1 MKTNCLYLCLFL
13 FLVPAFTVSAQK
25 PAKIKTSV
33 VNLIK
38 LPKGVSYTGNV
49 VYSTR
54 WKDKAGEHLFI
65 ATESDTTL
73 RIDSAGVRLKSA
85 YLTARHYLLQDST
98 VLTWTESDSVTDCQ
112 HMLYS
117 GFVRSQF
124 NVTDMDKDG
133 VAEVW
138 MMIRKFCRSDTS
150 PADLQLVIH
159 EREQR
164 YTMIGT
170 EKTRLSKTD
179 VIGGEFDINNEFR
192 EGQKLFLEKAKNVWH
207 QYGKHI

>member
-1 MKTNCLYLCLFL
+1 MNCLRLNLLLLLFL
-13 FLVPAFTVSAQK
+13 PAFAASAQK
-25 PAKIKTSV
+25 PAKIRTSV
-33 VNLIK
+33 VNLTA

-65 ATESDTTL
+65 ATEWDVVQQT
-73 RIDSAGVRLKSA
+73 DSAGVQLRSA
-85 YLTARHYLLQDST
+85 WLAARHYLLQDST
-98 VLTWTESDSVTDCQ
+98 VLTWTESDSIIDCQ
-112 HMLYS
+112 HMLYN
-117 GFVRSQF
+117 GFVNSQF
-124 NVTDMDKDG
+124 NVTDMDRDG

-138 MMIRKFCRSDTS
+138 MMIKKFCRSDTS

-179 VIGGEFDINNEFR
+179 VIGGEFAINNEFR
-192 EGQKLFLEKAKNVWH
+192 EGQKLFLDKAKNVWH
-207 QYGKHI
+207 HYGRHI